1 VLPPDFPYSPWIL
14 GGVFLL
20 LLTFMA
26 FNAVRK
32 DRREY
37 RRFKRLRSSTRR
49 QKTFA
54 KWLRESFVNFGG
66 ASVVVL
72 LFAWQYVPLFLDS
85 VNEWDFVDDAR
96 DAFATT
102 GWLGPTLVTALVVA
116 LVGGAVLGI
125 VLARRETEIPSIG
138 DVQAL
143 LPRNRSELRFGA
155 ALAINAGVVEE
166 LLFRLA
172 MPALVFGFTGSSV
185 AAVVV
190 SIVVFGGLHVYQ
202 GLAGIIGATIIGAV
216 FMAIYIATGSILV
229 AIVVHALFD
238 LRSLVLIP
246 MVVFGVHRVTGNNA
260 PRRVAVARAGASTG
274 SATGRAGAS
283 TGSAT
288 GRAGASTGSAT
299 GRASAVSIRA
309 EDGPTQPTGVG
320 ASTGSATA
328 RAGATPDATE

>member
-1 VLPPDFPYSPWIL
+1 MPPLPSWTDETSYVLPPDSPYSPWIL

-172 MPALVFGFTGSSV
+172 MPALVFGFTGSAV

-190 SIVVFGGLHVYQ
+190 SVVVFGALHVYQ
-202 GLAGIIGATIIGAV
+202 GPAGIIGATIIGAV
-216 FMAIYIATGSILV
+216 FMAIYLATGSIV
-229 AIVVHALFD
+229 VVIVVHALFD

-260 PRRVAVARAGASTG
+260 PPRPAAARKHEERTA
-274 SATGRAGAS
+274 
-283 TGSAT
+283 
-288 GRAGASTGSAT
+288 
-299 GRASAVSIRA
+299 A
-309 EDGPTQPTGVG
+309 EQ
-320 ASTGSATA
+320 
-328 RAGATPDATE
+328 